1 MELKTK
7 RLVLREFVED
17 DWLAVL
23 AYQSTQEYLRYYPWV
38 ERQEGDVKAFVN
50 EFIAWQSEKPRYRH
64 QFAVTMAD
72 NGRLIGSCGIR
83 KEMPDESGGE
93 LGYELD
99 PGCWENGYA
108 TEAAAEMLKFAFQHL
123 QLHRV
128 GSFFIAENVASL
140 RVLEKLGFRRE
151 GALRETVWMNGRWWD
166 TLVYSILDYEWEAR
180 RDHVQEY

>member
-1 MELKTK
+1 MELITK

-64 QFAVTMAD
+64 QFAVALAD

-83 KEMPDESGGE
+83 KEKPDESGGE

-99 PGCWENGYA
+99 PGYWENGYA
-108 TEAAAEMLKFAFQHL
+108 TEAARAIVAFGFTQLK
-123 QLHRV
+123 LHRI
-128 GSFFIAENVASL
+128 SSWCIAENVGSQA
-140 RVLEKLGFRRE
+140 VGEKAYYIQANSFQISR
-151 GALRETVWMNGRWWD
+151 
-166 TLVYSILDYEWEAR
+166 I
-180 RDHVQEY
+180 

>member
-7 RLVLREFVED
+7 RLVLREFIED
-17 DWLAVL
+17 DWQAVL

-38 ERQEGDVKAFVN
+38 EREGGDVRAFVN
-50 EFIAWQSEKPRYRH
+50 EFIAWQGEKPRYRH
-64 QFAVTMAD
+64 QFAVTLAD

-83 KEMPDESGGE
+83 KEKPDESGGE

-99 PGCWENGYA
+99 PGYWGNGYA
-108 TEAAAEMLKFAFQHL
+108 TEAAREMLKFGFEHL

-128 GSFFIAENVASL
+128 GSFCIAENVVSL

-180 RDHVQEY
+180 KSHVQEY